1 MRPGRERNMRK
12 LVVALVLVAVAAAGA
27 AVWWTAGPAR
37 GATGDNLDSFDAA
50 VTAGIPACGVG
61 TGNAFDGTQIYLSC
75 WGSNVL
81 ERVDPVTHLSNGPIT
96 ISGATDIGAM
106 AYDGS
111 RGMIWACQGGSGVV
125 LIDLTALSATPQFST
140 GGCVDGLAY
149 DGADDTIWA
158 SADASSTLNHYQ
170 SDGTFIDTFD
180 LSGKL
185 GGSGN
190 SGIAV
195 GGTNLYLA
203 NNGGQEIYECDK
215 GLVTC
220 TLISTFPGRIEDLEC
235 DNVTF
240 APLGAIWSQDAYDR
254 IQNAWEIPAGL
265 CAFGGAAPTPT
276 PTPTPTPVPPTPTP
290 TPTPTG
296 TPTQAPAALP
306 PTGSQPGGD
315 SGFPW
320 LAVAAAALLL
330 ASSGLALA
338 YQRRR
343 VR

>member
-1 MRPGRERNMRK
+1 MRK
-12 LVVALVLVAVAAAGA
+12 PTIAILVIAVAVAGVGLWLAG
-27 AVWWTAGPAR
+27 TAR

-61 TGNAFDGTQIYLSC
+61 TGNAFDGTNIYLSC

-81 ERVDPVTHLSNGPIT
+81 ERVNAVTHLTAGPIT
-96 ISGATDIGAM
+96 ISGVSDLGAM
-106 AYDGS
+106 AWDAS
-111 RGMIWACQGGSGVV
+111 RGLIWACSSGSSVV
-125 LIDLTALSATPQFST
+125 LIDAVALTSTPQFST

-158 SADASSTLNHYQ
+158 SADASNTLNHY
-170 SDGTFIDTFD
+170 DNAGTLIDTFD
-180 LSGKL
+180 LTGKL
-185 GGSGN
+185 GAYGN

-203 NNGGQEIYECDK
+203 NNGGSQIYECDK
-215 GLVTC
+215 GLVAC
-220 TLISTFPGRIEDLEC
+220 TLIATFPERIEDLEC

-265 CAFGGAAPTPT
+265 CAFGGASQPTPT
-276 PTPTPTPVPPTPTP
+276 PTPTATPVPPTP

-296 TPTQAPAALP
+296 TPTQAAGALP
-306 PTGSQPGGD
+306 PTGGPPEGD
-315 SGFPW
+315 GAGLLW
-320 LAVAAAALLL
+320 LAIAAFAVSAASAGVLVV
-330 ASSGLALA
+330 
-338 YQRRR
+338 RRSR
-343 VR
+343 AR

>member
-1 MRPGRERNMRK
+1 MRK
-12 LVVALVLVAVAAAGA
+12 PTIAILVMAVAVAGLGLWFAG
-27 AVWWTAGPAR
+27 TAR
-37 GATGDNLDSFDAA
+37 GATGDNLASFDAA
-50 VTAGIPACGVG
+50 VTAGIPSCGVG

-81 ERVDPVTHLSNGPIT
+81 ERVDPVTQLSNGPIT

-125 LIDLTALSATPQFST
+125 LIDLTALSATSQFST
-140 GGCVDGLAY
+140 GGCIDGLAY

-158 SADASSTLNHYQ
+158 SADASNTLNHYDNAG
-170 SDGTFIDTFD
+170 SLIDTFN
-180 LSGKL
+180 LSGKI
-185 GGSGN
+185 GAYGN

-203 NNGGQEIYECDK
+203 NNGGSQIYECDK
-215 GLVTC
+215 GLVAC
-220 TLISTFPGRIEDLEC
+220 TLISTFPERIEDLEC

-240 APLGAIWSQDAYDR
+240 APKGAIWSQDAYDR

-265 CAFGGAAPTPT
+265 CAFGGASQPTPT
-276 PTPTPTPVPPTPTP
+276 PTPTATPVTPTP

-296 TPTQAPAALP
+296 TPTQAAGALP
-306 PTGSQPGGD
+306 PTGGQPEGD
-315 SGFPW
+315 GAGLIW
-320 LAVAAAALLL
+320 
-330 ASSGLALA
+330 LALA
-338 YQRRR
+338 AFAVSVAGAGALVVGRSRAR
-343 VR
+343 